1 MRERPHSLPDSIR
14 QLFRVAI
21 VTLALTLS
29 GCFRLSGNSWYEGPP
44 SRPHAMEV
52 YYKPERSYGAF
63 REEIEKTTDR
73 YTHKRISI
81 DSYAGPIVVD
91 YFQTSERSD
100 SLVLVFP
107 VLGGKNFIEKH
118 IARYLVESG
127 FDAAIVNRSNE
138 FKDPANFEH
147 LEEIF
152 RLNVIRDRLALDF
165 FQGEYGK
172 KKFGSFGI
180 SRGAINVALTAG
192 VDPRLEYNVLALGGT
207 DLVNLFRD
215 SSQARI
221 EKYIQTVSDNR
232 GYSKDQFFKALRAQL
247 RTDPKYTAQ
256 YLDSRKTLLVLG
268 IFDRTVPFSY
278 GLKLREQIGRPET
291 IFLFAD
297 HYISLAYTQTISLLP
312 PSKEKTGIFPF
323 PYIEQEAVSFYK
335 RSFDEGWNWKSLPF
349 RLLQLPVNLVAEG
362 LADVG
367 SLFEW
372 MSGNEENSQ
381 AVSQEQLDHW
391 NNPMP
396 AEIKP
401 EPLQVKHADP
411 KVIAMSVPR

>member
-1 MRERPHSLPDSIR
+1 MRAPAHPLPDSVV
-14 QLFRVAI
+14 QFFRVAI
-21 VTLALTLS
+21 FTIALTLS

-44 SRPHAMEV
+44 SRPEAMET

-91 YFQTSERSD
+91 YFQAAERSD

-297 HYISLAYTQTISLLP
+297 HYVSLAYTQTISLLP

-335 RSFDEGWNWKSLPF
+335 RAFDEGWNWKSLPF

-372 MSGNEENSQ
+372 MSGSEENSQ

-391 NNPMP
+391 NNPRP
-396 AEIKP
+396 AEIKL
-401 EPLQVKHADP
+401 EPLQVKEGEP
-411 KVIAMSVPR
+411 KVIAMRVPQ

>member
-1 MRERPHSLPDSIR
+1 
-14 QLFRVAI
+14 
-21 VTLALTLS
+21 
-29 GCFRLSGNSWYEGPP
+29 
-44 SRPHAMEV
+44 MET
-52 YYKPERSYGAF
+52 YYKPERSYGGF

-91 YFQTSERSD
+91 YFQASERSD

-152 RLNVIRDRLALDF
+152 RQNIIRDRLALDF

-192 VDPRLEYNVLALGGT
+192 IDPRLEYNVLALGGT

-232 GYSKDQFFKALRAQL
+232 GYSKDQFFKALKAQL

-335 RSFDEGWNWKSLPF
+335 RSFNDSWNWKSLPF
-349 RLLQLPVNLVAEG
+349 RILQLPVNLVAEG
-362 LADVG
+362 LADLA

-372 MSGNEENSQ
+372 MGGSEEHGDE
-381 AVSQEQLDHW
+381 AKQEQLDHW
-391 NNPMP
+391 SNPMP
-396 AEIKP
+396 AEMKP
-401 EPLQVKHADP
+401 EPLQVKKDAAE
-411 KVIAMSVPR
+411 VVAMRVPR